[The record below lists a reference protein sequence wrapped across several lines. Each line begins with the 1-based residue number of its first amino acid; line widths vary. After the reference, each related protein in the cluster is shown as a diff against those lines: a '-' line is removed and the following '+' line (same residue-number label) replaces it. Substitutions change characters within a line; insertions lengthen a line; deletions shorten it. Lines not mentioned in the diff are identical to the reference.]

1 MSEDDP
7 CVLSLYQLPIAAD
20 YNSSARARLVLPA
33 RWPTASGTP
42 LTRIKPRPSRLDVG
56 RDRAAGGGCRV
67 TEPNPRWS
75 GPREGS

>member
-33 RWPTASGTP
+33 RWP
-42 LTRIKPRPSRLDVG
+42 PSIRYPAD
-56 RDRAAGGGCRV
+56 ANQAQTISTGC
-67 TEPNPRWS
+67 
-75 GPREGS
+75 GA